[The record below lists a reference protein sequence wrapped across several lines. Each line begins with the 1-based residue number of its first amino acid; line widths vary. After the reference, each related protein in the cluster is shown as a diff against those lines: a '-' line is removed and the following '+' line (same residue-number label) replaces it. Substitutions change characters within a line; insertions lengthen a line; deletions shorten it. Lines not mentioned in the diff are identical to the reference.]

1 MKLTGKH
8 ILQAPPERIWAIL
21 MDTDSL
27 ARITPGISKLEETGP
42 DEYDAIADVKIG
54 PVSGSFKGKVNLA
67 DKKEPEQ
74 FTLHVTQNSKIGNVQ
89 ADVHIYLESPGPE
102 QTELRFEGLAKMSG
116 LLART
121 GQRVM
126 SGVASTLT
134 KQFFSALEEE
144 VAQTA

>member
-8 ILQAPPERIWAIL
+8 TLNAPPERVWAIL

-27 ARITPGISKLEETGP
+27 ARITPGVSHLEETGP
-42 DEYDAIADVKIG
+42 DQYNAIADVKIG
-54 PVSGSFKGKVNLA
+54 PVSGSFKGKVNLK
-67 DKKEPEQ
+67 DKQEPEQ
-74 FTLHVTQNSKIGNVQ
+74 FTLNVVQNSKIGNVS
-89 ADVHIYLESPGPE
+89 ADVHINLK
-102 QTELRFEGLAKMSG
+102 QLDDDKTEMSFEGLAKMSG

-134 KQFFSALEEE
+134 KQFFSALDDE
-144 VAQTA
+144 VGQVA